1 MTLFSYAKGG
11 TVLAW
16 SSCAGNPRWTAFP
29 AIVQIRTPEPHKRI
43 NNVPRKP
50 WQSTIK
56 PHFQHRHPSTSSR
69 DDHIRRSCVGPS
81 FLDCLNQTR
90 EKGDDNQVEEQTC
103 HQNKLPLNHK
113 PGTPTSQIWQ
123 RSLGPSS
130 SPPTRQSISKIVHS
144 PSSSASRSS
153 RFDRDWLRYLEEAR
167 VWEP

>member
-29 AIVQIRTPEPHKRI
+29 AIVQIRAPEPHKRI

-69 DDHIRRSCVGPS
+69 DDHIRRTCVGTS
-81 FLDCLNQTR
+81 FLDCWKSNQRKRWWWSSWRT
-90 EKGDDNQVEEQTC
+90 DMPSEQTSSQSQTWDTYITDLATIPWPLFFTADTTINI
-103 HQNKLPLNHK
+103 QNCALPQLQCLPKL
-113 PGTPTSQIWQ
+113 TFRQ
-123 RSLGPSS
+123 RLIEVLAGS
-130 SPPTRQSISKIVHS
+130 
-144 PSSSASRSS
+144 
-153 RFDRDWLRYLEEAR
+153 
-167 VWEP
+167 